1 MSPTLALACEL
12 IRRPS
17 VTPDDQGC
25 QMVIAERLAA
35 CGFHIEIMPFGEVTN
50 LWARRGDA
58 APLLCF
64 AGHTDVVPT
73 GPLAQWTSDPFVPTI
88 RDGLLYGRGA
98 ADMKGSIAAMVT
110 AAEAFVAAHP
120 DHRGSLGFLITSD
133 EEGPSIDGTVKVME
147 RLAQRGERI
156 DYALVGEP
164 SSREQLGDTIKNG
177 RRGSLTGTLKIHGK
191 QGHVAYPHLALNP
204 FHASTSALTALCA
217 EVWDHGNDH
226 FPPTSLQIAN
236 LQMGTGAD
244 NVIPGQLEAQFNLRF
259 STEQTPERI
268 QTRVAEILD
277 AGGFGYELRWRLS
290 GHPFLTP
297 AGELVDAA
305 RAAIHAVTG
314 VTTQLSTSGGTSDG
328 RFIAP
333 TGAQVVELGPR
344 NATIHQ
350 IDECVG
356 VAELDQLAEIYQG
369 LMQRLLAQS

>member
-1 MSPTLALACEL
+1 
-12 IRRPS
+12 
-17 VTPDDQGC
+17 
-25 QMVIAERLAA
+25 
-35 CGFHIEIMPFGEVTN
+35 
-50 LWARRGDA
+50 
-58 APLLCF
+58 
-64 AGHTDVVPT
+64 VPT
-73 GPLAQWTSDPFVPTI
+73 GPLEHWTSPPFTPTV
-88 RDGLLYGRGA
+88 RDGVLYGRGA

-110 AAEAFVAAHP
+110 AAEAFVAAHS
-120 DHRGSLGFLITSD
+120 DHRGSITFLITSD
-133 EEGPSIDGTVKVME
+133 EEGPSIDGTVKVVE

-204 FHASTSALTALCA
+204 FHASATALAALCA

-236 LQMGTGAD
+236 LHMGTGAD
-244 NVIPGQLEAQFNLRF
+244 NVIPAQLEAQFNLRF

-277 AGGFGYELRWRLS
+277 AGGFGYDLSWRLS

-297 AGELVDAA
+297 AGELVEAA

-314 VTTQLSTSGGTSDG
+314 VHTQLSTSGGTSDG

-333 TGAQVVELGPR
+333 MGAQVVELGPL

-356 VAELDQLAEIYQG
+356 VVELEQLARIYQE
-369 LMQRLLAQS
+369 LMQRLLAEA